1 MLYLRYMRFLIA
13 FLALSTP
20 AYTWEFTSGLPCL
33 LSHETSE
40 AKIELT
46 YDPTQPLYSLTISR
60 AQPWAE
66 TPSFGMRF
74 DGPQGR
80 AIGTDRH
87 VLNADRSAL
96 TVTDRAFGN
105 VLDGLQYNHT
115 ATAIAGDLEIAFPL
129 ERASGPVA
137 AFRACEGAPLA
148 S

>member
-1 MLYLRYMRFLIA
+1 MRLTLPLILFA
-13 FLALSTP
+13 SA
-20 AYTWEFTSGLPCL
+20 AQAWEFTPGLPCL
-33 LSHETSE
+33 LSHETSQ
-40 AKIELT
+40 ARIELT

-74 DGPQGR
+74 DGPHAR
-80 AIGTDRH
+80 AIGTGRH

-96 TVTDRAFGN
+96 TVTDRGFGN

-115 ATAIAGDLEIAFPL
+115 ATAIAGDVEIAFPL
-129 ERASGPVA
+129 EGAAGPVA
-137 AFRACEGAPLA
+137 AFRACEGVPLA